1 VTGSGTHGAA
11 VGTRRGAHRFGW
23 LPDARAAAL
32 DCSGYAV
39 TFLVSRLLLR
49 AVACRR
55 SGIDD
60 LFGPLSEHRYARLW
74 MRNVHE

>member
-1 VTGSGTHGAA
+1 V
-11 VGTRRGAHRFGW
+11 
-23 LPDARAAAL
+23 RAAAL

-39 TFLVSRLLLR
+39 TFLVSRLLPR

-60 LFGPLSEHRYARLW
+60 LSGPLSEHRHARLW
-74 MRNVHE
+74 MRNIHE

>member
-1 VTGSGTHGAA
+1 V
-11 VGTRRGAHRFGW
+11 
-23 LPDARAAAL
+23 RAAAL

-55 SGIDD
+55 SGID
-60 LFGPLSEHRYARLW
+60 GPLSEHRYARLW
-74 MRNVHE
+74 MRNIHE